1 MICAESARMRLV
13 ASSHNAHGNRHIL
26 KSPSPI
32 SSSTLDKQV
41 FGWTKVAGFIAARQG
56 IQAAAAAPLPRH
68 TPAARPVTCFASAGS
83 TTSTQQAGAARPAY
97 SGASASLHVRDLG
110 FHPPGTE
117 QPLLQGVSMDLPAH
131 SMGLLIGRSGSG
143 KTTLL
148 QVLAG
153 LCDQTSGT
161 IHIHRDSSLRPPQ
174 HPTTPAATTTPPGG
188 PGLGV
193 AAGRKQQGLRFAAR
207 LAAEGKA
214 LPAAGTLAA
223 VVAANQAAAPAGGVD
238 LTDRGGGSG
247 PGGTASPADLKQ
259 PSTSSQPGGPLPAA
273 GPLLLTPSPL
283 QERMA
288 RVGLVFQFPERHFLG
303 QDVLSELTFT
313 WPRDIGFMWEQE
325 RQRQRITRVMH
336 AVGLSD
342 INLSLPPWALSGGQQ
357 RRLALALQL
366 VRQPD
371 VLLLDEPLAGL
382 DWRARREVVELL
394 GRLKQ
399 ECSLLVVSHDLR
411 ELSPIVDCAWSMQL
425 GGRLEA
431 LPSWPPSGGL
441 ASVAASP

>member
-1 MICAESARMRLV
+1 
-13 ASSHNAHGNRHIL
+13 
-26 KSPSPI
+26 
-32 SSSTLDKQV
+32 
-41 FGWTKVAGFIAARQG
+41 
-56 IQAAAAAPLPRH
+56 
-68 TPAARPVTCFASAGS
+68 VTCFASAGS
-83 TTSTQQAGAARPAY
+83 ATTTQQAGAARPAY

-117 QPLLQGVSMDLPAH
+117 QALLQGVSMDLPAH

-148 QVLAG
+148 Q
-153 LCDQTSGT
+153 
-161 IHIHRDSSLRPPQ
+161 
-174 HPTTPAATTTPPGG
+174 
-188 PGLGV
+188 
-193 AAGRKQQGLRFAAR
+193 
-207 LAAEGKA
+207 
-214 LPAAGTLAA
+214 
-223 VVAANQAAAPAGGVD
+223 AAAPAGGAD
-238 LTDRGGGSG
+238 LTARGGGSG
-247 PGGTASPADLKQ
+247 SGGTASPADSEQ

-325 RQRQRITRVMH
+325 RQRQRITRSGCLPDLCVGQVMH

-371 VLLLDEPLAGL
+371 VLLLDEPLAGVGQWPAGL

-441 ASVAASP
+441 ASVAASQ

>member
-56 IQAAAAAPLPRH
+56 IQSAAAAPLPRH
-68 TPAARPVTCFASAGS
+68 TPAAVTCFASAGS

-174 HPTTPAATTTPPGG
+174 HPTAPATTTPPGG

-223 VVAANQAAAPAGGVD
+223 VVAANQAAAPAGGAD
-238 LTDRGGGSG
+238 LTARGGGSG
-247 PGGTASPADLKQ
+247 SGGTASPADSEQ

-441 ASVAASP
+441 ASVAASQ